1 MNERRNPAVQIGQ
14 LNLRVP
20 GRSAETGHRVANGIA
35 ESLAGKV
42 PAGMRRQFGALNV
55 RVQLPAVATE
65 AEMSEAVSSAIVKAL
80 RQAGAKR

>member
-20 GRSAETGHRVANGIA
+20 GTSAETGRRVASGIA
-35 ESLAGKV
+35 ESLVRKV
-42 PAGMRRQFGALNV
+42 PAGMRRQLGALSV
-55 RVQLPAVATE
+55 RVQVPAVATE

>member
-1 MNERRNPAVQIGQ
+1 MAEYRTAAVQIGQ

-20 GRSAETGHRVANGIA
+20 GTSAETAHRVANGIA